1 MLEFLKTYW
10 REILEV
16 VALIATVII
25 ATVRKKPS
33 SSLVSDIKSRL
44 AVLVPALIKQV
55 ETPGNGKEKRDIVVG
70 KCLVAIRGFY
80 GRKLQEDESSY
91 WKQYVSNQIEDVLS
105 TPQKKGD

>member
-16 VALIATVII
+16 VVLTVSIII

-33 SSLVSDIKSRL
+33 SSLVSDIKARL
-44 AVLVPALIKQV
+44 AVLVPVLVKQV
-55 ETPGNGKEKRDIVVG
+55 ESPGNGSEKKSIVIG
-70 KCLVAIRGFY
+70 KCLSAVTGFY